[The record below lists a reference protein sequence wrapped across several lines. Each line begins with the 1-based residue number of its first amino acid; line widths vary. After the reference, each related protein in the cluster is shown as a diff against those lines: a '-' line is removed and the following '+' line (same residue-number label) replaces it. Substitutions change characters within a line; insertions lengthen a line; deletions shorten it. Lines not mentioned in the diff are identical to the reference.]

1 MKLIEYRSSFGEG
14 SLWYLSWDF
23 LCLIRVF
30 IIVFKYVNKRICEIW
45 LGEEGFSDF
54 KSNSENSICYLIKG
68 MNIKLKIS
76 YVLINKGWVI

>member
-1 MKLIEYRSSFGEG
+1 M
-14 SLWYLSWDF
+14 
-23 LCLIRVF
+23 
-30 IIVFKYVNKRICEIW
+30 NKRICEIW
-45 LGEEGFSDF
+45 LGEEGFSDS